1 MNLVSIPGG
10 GGDVPM
16 PDWATIFAPEPL
28 QARAADVWRATIAE
42 MRDAGT
48 LAAINANQV
57 RRYVVACVMFDDAT
71 AKIAEQGPV
80 IQSKRT
86 RSASWN
92 PWWTVLKDADVMASN
107 HEDKLGLN
115 PRRRAQVAPVKKKA
129 RAAASADRFLAAKA

>member
-1 MNLVSIPGG
+1 MALVALPGG

-16 PDWATIFAPEPL
+16 PEWDTIFTDELL
-28 QARAADVWRATIAE
+28 QARAADVWRSTVSE

-48 LAAINANQV
+48 LAAINGNQI

-71 AKIAEQGPV
+71 AKIAEHGPV
-80 IQSKRT
+80 TKGK
-86 RSASWN
+86 RSAMPTWN
-92 PWWTVLKDADVMASN
+92 PWWTVLKDCDVMASN

-129 RAAASADRFLAAKA
+129 RAATSADRFLAAKA